1 MYCARRNTISRAIAC
16 DAGCCAT
23 LSRNDGCSHSTSIA
37 SSVAPRAASS
47 SAAPVVGAQPVCVGF
62 RGTYLDL
69 VSRWSKWPGVQAQTH
84 LHKGQSSG

>member
-1 MYCARRNTISRAIAC
+1 MYCARRDTIWRAVAC
-16 DAGCCAT
+16 EAWCCAT
-23 LSRNDGCSHSTSIA
+23 LSRNDGASHSTSIA

-62 RGTYLDL
+62 RETHLDI
-69 VSRWSKWPGVQAQTH
+69 VSRWSKWRGVQAQTH